1 MTYSAQKLHA
11 CIGAAFYSSM
21 GAAVVTCNAGLD
33 ARIIYQVGALLS
45 SCIGNGQT
53 YATRGVPYYRVS
65 RISASPS
72 TETSVCKQSGLVV
85 YVWAV
90 TFQFFPCLHF
100 FPSPLSFPLLFIL
113 LFSTFCLPRIGT
125 LAEEASFDLYPTLCF
140 KKIRRVSPKIRKGRP
155 TSHWN
160 FRRSVS

>member
-1 MTYSAQKLHA
+1 MRASFTRLVRFLVLASAMDRHMQHA
-11 CIGAAFYSSM
+11 VFHTIAFL
-21 GAAVVTCNAGLD
+21 AF
-33 ARIIYQVGALLS
+33 
-45 SCIGNGQT
+45 SCV
-53 YATRGVPYYRVS
+53 AFSV
-65 RISASPS
+65 SPS

-85 YVWAV
+85 YVWAA

-100 FPSPLSFPLLFIL
+100 FPSPLSFPLLFL
-113 LFSTFCLPRIGT
+113 LFFSTFCLPRIGP

-160 FRRSVS
+160 FRRSVL